1 MQRVMLYFGS
11 FNPIHR
17 GHIGLAEH
25 VLDAGL
31 CDLVTLVV
39 SPQSPYKRDAD
50 LAPELDRFEMAELAC
65 AASRHPERI
74 KPSIVELLLPKPSYT
89 INTLRYLEAQCGDR
103 MQFSI
108 LMGGD
113 QLAGLT
119 GWREAEAVLRY
130 PIWVYPRRGQAE
142 TLPAGNIR
150 LLENAP
156 LFDLS
161 ATAVRQAVA
170 AGEPTAGMLDPQ
182 VAEYIRQKGLYRAER
197 PAN

>member
-25 VLDAGL
+25 VLEAGL

-39 SPQSPYKRDAD
+39 SPQSPYKTDAS

-65 AASRHPERI
+65 AASRYPGQI

-89 INTLRYLEAQCGDR
+89 INTLRYLEKQCGDR

-113 QLAGLT
+113 QLAGLS
-119 GWREAEAVLRY
+119 GWREADAVLRY
-130 PIWVYPRRGQAE
+130 PIFVYPRRGQAE
-142 TLPAGNIR
+142 ELPAGNIR
-150 LLENAP
+150 MLEDAP

-161 ATAVRQAVA
+161 ATQIRTAIA
-170 AGEPTAGMLDPQ
+170 AGEPTGHMIHPD
-182 VAEYIRQKGLYRAER
+182 VAKYIRQKGLYR
-197 PAN
+197 

>member
-39 SPQSPYKRDAD
+39 SPQSPYKTSAE

-65 AASRHPERI
+65 AASRYPERI
-74 KPSIVELLLPKPSYT
+74 QPSIVELLLPKPSYT
-89 INTLRYLEAQCGDR
+89 IETLRYLEQTCGER

-113 QLAGLT
+113 QLAGLS

-130 PIWVYPRRGQAE
+130 PIWVYPRRGQTE

-150 LLENAP
+150 LLEDAP

-161 ATAVRQAVA
+161 ATEVRRAVA
-170 AGEPTAGMLDPQ
+170 AGEATDHLLDPQ
-182 VAEYIRQKGLYRAER
+182 VAAYIRQKGLYR
-197 PAN
+197 